1 MFVKFEL
8 GFTASHERKYA
19 LSDGEMPCSDKK
31 GPICQDRARKEGNF
45 LTTHR
50 LQFMTERRQN
60 ATADVARV
68 DSKELRKSE
77 KPKRAL
83 EETSGLL
90 CCIGSW
96 YTEASGAS
104 EVRNTGKH

>member
-19 LSDGEMPCSDKK
+19 LSDGEMPCSDKE

-77 KPKRAL
+77 KPQ
-83 EETSGLL
+83 
-90 CCIGSW
+90 
-96 YTEASGAS
+96 
-104 EVRNTGKH
+104 